1 MDRRRIDA
9 GDRHSHASLT
19 RGRAIARTREVNF
32 LRLLRVLALCVT
44 FTAQAVWAGRPL
56 DTEDTGTIEAGK
68 GELELSLDY
77 ATDGANKLGAF
88 KGVLGV
94 GVLPRLEAR
103 IEATALLLDIEGEK
117 TRGGIGDSIFGV
129 KYRFFEEA
137 DALPA
142 ALGSVVLRL
151 PTGDEQRGLG
161 AEGVDVTLL
170 AVLSKAFGPVT
181 LTWNGGYTFVTQE
194 RELDTWILA
203 GALEY
208 RATDAWTLVGEV
220 FSTLGADQA
229 PDTAILRVGNVFAVT
244 ERIKLDA
251 AVGFGITRDTPD
263 VLVTVGATIALF

>member
-9 GDRHSHASLT
+9 GGRCSHVCLT
-19 RGRAIARTREVNF
+19 RGRTVARTREVIF
-32 LRLLRVLALCVT
+32 LRLLSLLALSVT
-44 FTAQAVWAGRPL
+44 FTAEALWAGRPL
-56 DTEDTGTIEAGK
+56 DTEDTGTIEAGR

-77 ATDGANKLGAF
+77 ATDGADKVGAF
-88 KGVLGV
+88 RGVFGV

-103 IEATALLLDIEGEK
+103 IEATALLLDVEGEK
-117 TRGGIGDSIFGV
+117 TRGGIGDSVFGV
-129 KYRFFEEA
+129 KYRFLDET

-151 PTGDEQRGLG
+151 PTGDDTRGLG

-170 AVLSKAFGPVT
+170 AVLGKAFGPVT

-208 RATDAWTLVGEV
+208 RVTEAWALVGEV
-220 FSTLGADQA
+220 FSTLGADHA
-229 PDTAILRVGNVFAVT
+229 PDTAILRVGNVYALT

-251 AVGFGITRDTPD
+251 AVGFGMTRDTPD